1 MLIYKSNPNM
11 SQNIPATHFLKSLEK
26 LSKSDLLAIKGIG
39 EVLADNFQNFLE
51 SPRYKLLLLKFEALE
66 LENKPVLIIIQNS
79 ITNSEKTLL
88 GQIICITGSFEISR
102 PEIKAQLEALGA
114 KVTNTVSGNTTILI
128 VGENAASKLSKAEE
142 LGIRI
147 VTKLSDLLG

>member
-1 MLIYKSNPNM
+1 M
-11 SQNIPATHFLKSLEK
+11 SHTIPTSQFLKSLK
-26 LSKSDLLAIKGIG
+26 TLTATDLIAIKGIG

-51 SPRYKLLLLKFEALE
+51 SSRYKLLLHKFEALE

-114 KVTNTVSGNTTILI
+114 KVTNTVSANTSILLA
-128 VGENAASKLSKAEE
+128 GENPGTKISKAEE
-142 LGIRI
+142 LGVRI
-147 VTKLSDLLG
+147 TTDLNSLLS

>member
-1 MLIYKSNPNM
+1 MQVYKSNSKM
-11 SQNIPATHFLKSLEK
+11 SHTIPTSQFLKSLK
-26 LSKSDLLAIKGIG
+26 TLTATDLIAIKGIG

-51 SPRYKLLLLKFEALE
+51 SSRYKLLLHKFEALE

-114 KVTNTVSGNTTILI
+114 KVTNTVSANTSILLA
-128 VGENAASKLSKAEE
+128 GENPGTKISKAEE
-142 LGIRI
+142 LGVSIA
-147 VTKLSDLLG
+147 TDLNSLLS